1 MTTATPHPRATSATL
16 LLLLLLALTACG
28 GSSSG
33 GGSSSVSDASS
44 ADSGST
50 VAEEPST
57 SQRQPALDTG
67 LGASTS
73 SRGAGSTAAGV
84 TPLTRAVVSTGQLTL
99 RVRQVATARTDVVRL
114 TTAAGGSVADEE
126 TTGDDRGGLVDST
139 LTLRV
144 PTARFAGTMDAL
156 ARVGDVDQQSRSS
169 QDVTTKVID
178 NDVRVRA
185 AERSLRQIELLLGRA
200 TKLGDIIAIESDLA
214 RRQADLDSLKSQ
226 QAFLSDQTSLS
237 TITVHLGRTDHQAV
251 PAKDARGFLAGLSG
265 GWHALRSGTVVLLT
279 ALGALLPFVVLLGLV
294 AALALPLLRRL
305 RDRRSVT
312 VSEPSAPART
322 P

>member
-1 MTTATPHPRATSATL
+1 MTTATRHPRATSATL
-16 LLLLLLALTACG
+16 LLLLLLTLAACG

-33 GGSSSVSDASS
+33 GGSSSASS
-44 ADSGST
+44 AVSDST
-50 VAEEPST
+50 VATEPPT
-57 SQRQPALDTG
+57 SQRQPGLDTG
-67 LGASTS
+67 LSATKASRES
-73 SRGAGSTAAGV
+73 GSTAAGV
-84 TPLTRAVVSTGQLTL
+84 TPLSRAVVSTGQLAL
-99 RVRQVATARTDVVRL
+99 RVKQVAAARTDVVRL

-126 TTGDDRGGLVDST
+126 TTGDDHGGLVDST

-169 QDVTTKVID
+169 EDVTTKVID

-237 TITVHLGRTDHQAV
+237 TITVYLGRTDPQAV
-251 PAKDARGFLAGLSG
+251 PAKDTRGFLAGLTG

-279 ALGALLPFVVLLGLV
+279 ALGALLPFAVLLGLV

-305 RDRRSVT
+305 RDRRAVT

>member
-1 MTTATPHPRATSATL
+1 MTTATRHPRATSATL

-33 GGSSSVSDASS
+33 GGSSSSS
-44 ADSGST
+44 ADAGST

-57 SQRQPALDTG
+57 SQREPAV
-67 LGASTS
+67 GAGQADSTS
-73 SRGAGSTAAGV
+73 AKDAVRTGVTV
-84 TPLTRAVVSTGQLTL
+84 TPLSRAVVSTGQLTL
-99 RVRQVATARTDVVRL
+99 RVEQVDAARTDVVRL

-126 TTGDDRGGLVDST
+126 TTGDQRGGLADST

-156 ARVGDVDQQSRSS
+156 ARVGDVDQQTRSS
-169 QDVTTKVID
+169 KDVTTKVID
-178 NDVRVRA
+178 TDVRVRA
-185 AERSLRQIELLLGRA
+185 AERSIRQIELLLGRA

-237 TITVHLGRTDHQAV
+237 TITVYLNRGDPQAV
-251 PAKDARGFLAGLSG
+251 PAKDARGFLAGLTG

-279 ALGALLPFVVLLGLV
+279 ALGALLPFAVLFGLV

-305 RDRRSVT
+305 RDRRGAA